1 MEFDFD
7 VQVTLNL
14 SSQVGAYGEMVFII
28 LSFFVVVLSSLHCH
42 THLCVHREGG
52 REGGREGD
60 REVGRGE

>member
-42 THLCVHREGG
+42 THLCVHTGREGG
-52 REGGREGD
+52 REGGR